1 MVKEQPLEGTI
12 LQAYFRGLL
21 MSILDLI
28 GKAGYS
34 KLMSPA
40 TQARNKMATPVM
52 SPATQAR
59 NKMATASVNKVA
71 MTKSRQVVDQLITK
85 GQIPIERREEVM
97 RRLMAEIA
105 ENLKNAST
113 PYISNQDL
121 AKILAGLGLGGAVG
135 YGIGSSAEDK
145 ALQQMEEETQVGP
158 VRGYFKDIGFG
169 EEEGNWG
176 EPTAKLLMDI
186 ISPIP
191 RQK

>member
-1 MVKEQPLEGTI
+1 
-12 LQAYFRGLL
+12 
-21 MSILDLI
+21 MSILDLPLKI

-34 KLMSPA
+34 K
-40 TQARNKMATPVM
+40 VM

-59 NKMATASVNKVA
+59 NKMATAGVNKVA
-71 MTKSRQVVDQLITK
+71 MTKSRQVVDELITK

-105 ENLKNAST
+105 ENLKNAAT

-158 VRGYFKDIGFG
+158 VRGYFKDIGF
-169 EEEGNWG
+169 EKGNWG